1 MGSLL
6 IFFAS
11 IGGATKSRYGR
22 LSPECQGQSDLIVIL
37 DQDAQCGSGKPP
49 RATWSA
55 PMLLGFISRVG
66 SLLSDTLSMDEATVR
81 EMRAQGL
88 GPTAIA
94 KLLGIGRA
102 SAYRV
107 LEA

>member
-1 MGSLL
+1 
-6 IFFAS
+6 
-11 IGGATKSRYGR
+11 
-22 LSPECQGQSDLIVIL
+22 
-37 DQDAQCGSGKPP
+37 
-49 RATWSA
+49 
-55 PMLLGFISRVG
+55 
-66 SLLSDTLSMDEATVR
+66 MDEAMVL

-102 SAYRV
+102 SVYRV